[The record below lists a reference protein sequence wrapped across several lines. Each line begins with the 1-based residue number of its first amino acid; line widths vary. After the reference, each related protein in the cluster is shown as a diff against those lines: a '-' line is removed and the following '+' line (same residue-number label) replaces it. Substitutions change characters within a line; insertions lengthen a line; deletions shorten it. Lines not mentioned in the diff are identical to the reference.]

1 MAFVKTITQGGQ
13 VHIHQL
19 RMLKQILIAGSV
31 VAFVSGVGCFVWKA
45 QNLPHRD
52 WRMFYE
58 TYWAKFMVATNPVG
72 NHPRLAQMYTPPIKW
87 APIKGVPLKGAP
99 LKEEPFKGE
108 PFKGAPSKARPYKRS
123 CLSVLNDPLLK
134 KTTQRMELILE
145 HIAYLSLKFAALM
158 FSGVMGLWFFMGRSH
173 KKPQHQRGNTLVPWQ
188 SLKALIRERDQDSDL
203 KLAGLPLL
211 KDKETSHILITGT
224 TGSGKTNAFHVLLP
238 QIRKRQNRA
247 IVVDVTGDYVSR
259 YYDPMTDI
267 ILNPLDTRSLSWNPW
282 ADCELDAH
290 YDVLAESFIQTKEG
304 SKDPF
309 WDNAARAIFKTA
321 LRKFAFLGQRNIEA
335 VTTFLLSSSDKD
347 FEDFFKGTEAATYA
361 VKNNEKTTSSIR
373 SVLSSQIEGLRQLDF
388 SDTAFSIRDWV
399 MNGDSPAGSDSSES
413 TSQENRSSLP
423 PRGWL
428 FITARADQ
436 RQTLKPLISAWVDM
450 AINALMVLPENYDR
464 RLWFV
469 IDELAALQ
477 RLPRLQMGL
486 AEARKYGGCILAGFQ
501 SKPQLEEIYSRNG
514 AESMLDLFNTKLFF
528 RCTEPSSQAWI
539 SKVLGDKEEAE
550 PTENI
555 SYGANSTRDGVSLS
569 RQTRQKPLVLP
580 AEFSQLKDLECYIK
594 LPGDYPCTKLQMGY
608 QKSAS
613 LKTEP
618 FLLKPEKMRDYSVS
632 VPVVVEVLEVEVP
645 CEELK
650 VDEILSALEIPELP
664 PDK

>member
-1 MAFVKTITQGGQ
+1 I
-13 VHIHQL
+13 
-19 RMLKQILIAGSV
+19 
-31 VAFVSGVGCFVWKA
+31 
-45 QNLPHRD
+45 
-52 WRMFYE
+52 
-58 TYWAKFMVATNPVG
+58 
-72 NHPRLAQMYTPPIKW
+72 
-87 APIKGVPLKGAP
+87 
-99 LKEEPFKGE
+99 
-108 PFKGAPSKARPYKRS
+108 
-123 CLSVLNDPLLK
+123 
-134 KTTQRMELILE
+134 
-145 HIAYLSLKFAALM
+145 
-158 FSGVMGLWFFMGRSH
+158 
-173 KKPQHQRGNTLVPWQ
+173 
-188 SLKALIRERDQDSDL
+188 
-203 KLAGLPLL
+203 AGLPLL
-211 KDKETSHILITGT
+211 KNKETSHILITGT

-335 VTTFLLSSSDKD
+335 ITTFLMSATDRE

-388 SDTAFSIRDWV
+388 SDTTFSIREWV
-399 MNGDSPAGSDSSES
+399 KNGDSPAGSDSSES
-413 TSQENRSSLP
+413 TSQENRTSLP

-594 LPGDYPCTKLQMGY
+594 LPGDYPCTKLQMAY
-608 QKSAS
+608 QKAAS

-618 FLLKPEKMRDYSVS
+618 FLLKPEKLRDYSVPLPAPTES
-632 VPVVVEVLEVEVP
+632 EIPETELTRDNKQVSETLQTLEIP
-645 CEELK
+645 ELPK
-650 VDEILSALEIPELP
+650 TLQALEIPELP
-664 PDK
+664 ENKEELL